1 MINKGILGLKKKVG
15 ALRYVGVLYVG
26 LVYLLGQSLT
36 VQAQNDP
43 KAEAIIKKV
52 AAVYKSYSTIKA
64 SFTLTTTPVSGR
76 ASVEKGNV
84 WLKGKKF
91 RLDYAS
97 QEIYCNS
104 LFTWTYSKDD
114 AEVTKENFKLKDNS
128 ITPNEIFTIYNKGFK
143 SKYEGPIV
151 RNGKNYD
158 VIQLVPKNAANYSYV
173 KLEIDKAT
181 NKIQRVIQHYKN
193 GTEVAIEVTS
203 LVPNTPL
210 ADAFFEWNAAA
221 HADVAIVD
229 LTKKRKP

>member
-1 MINKGILGLKKKVG
+1 MIIEKILGLKREVG
-15 ALRYVGVLYVG
+15 ADRKVGVLFLG
-26 LVYLLGQSLT
+26 LVFMLGQSLT
-36 VQAQNDP
+36 LKAQNDP

-52 AAVYKSYSTIKA
+52 AAVYQSYTTIKA
-64 SFTLTTTPVSGR
+64 TFTLTTTPVSGR
-76 ASVEKGNV
+76 ASVEKGSV

-104 LFTWTYSKDD
+104 VFTWTYSKDD
-114 AEVTKENFKLKDNS
+114 AEVTKENFKLRDNS

-158 VIQLVPKNAANYSYV
+158 VIQLVPKSAANYSYV

-181 NKIQRVIQHYKN
+181 NKIQIL
-193 GTEVAIEVTS
+193 S
-203 LVPNTPL
+203 LRL
-210 ADAFFEWNAAA
+210 S
-221 HADVAIVD
+221 
-229 LTKKRKP
+229 LLR